1 MRRALFPVGLVV
13 SSVVLSLAAM
23 VMSLFDRK
31 GDRIHVISRFWG
43 TVQLA
48 TAGIKVRMEGL
59 DRIPSPPYIFMCNHQ
74 SALDI
79 YALLSSLPLSFR
91 WIAKHSLFR
100 IPFLGWAMARAGH
113 ISIDRGNAREA
124 LKAIDEAAR
133 KIREGLNIVMFP
145 EGTRSPDGTLLP
157 FKKGGFALALRAGVP
172 VVPVGIEGTSRLQ
185 PKGSLVPRARGTVHI
200 RIGEPMEVGSSQ
212 RSAKAAFMEDVRTRI
227 AGLMAA
233 GE

>member
-1 MRRALFPVGLVV
+1 MRQAFFLVGLVT
-13 SSVVLSLAAM
+13 SSVILSLFGLLL
-23 VMSLFDRK
+23 SLFDAK
-31 GDRIHVISRFWG
+31 GESIHRVARLWG
-43 TVQLA
+43 AIQLA
-48 TAGIKVRMEGL
+48 TSGIRAQIEGL
-59 DRIPSPPYIFMCNHQ
+59 DRIPSPPYLFMCNHQ

-79 YALLSSLPLSFR
+79 YALLARLPLSFR
-91 WIAKHSLFR
+91 WIAKRSLFR

-113 ISIDRGNAREA
+113 ISIDRDNAREA

-185 PKGSLVPRARGTVHI
+185 PKGSLIPRASGTVYI
-200 RIGEPMEVGSSQ
+200 RIGEPMEVGSAQ
-212 RSAKAAFMEDVRTRI
+212 RSAKAAFMEDVRSRI
-227 AGLMAA
+227 EGLMV
-233 GE
+233 GQR